1 MLVYDWRGFSFLG
14 TQIWEIL
21 EIFKIYMDILK
32 EIY

>member
-14 TQIWEIL
+14 TQIEGIL
-21 EIFKIYMDILK
+21 EIFKIYMENLK